1 MQFDESNNMIIVEF
15 NDLTTVAQM
24 KLIMRQKQFSKFHN
38 LDLDDPTEFEA
49 SGIINVNFEG

>member
-15 NDLTTVAQM
+15 NDLTTEAQM
-24 KLIMRQKQFSKFHN
+24 KLIMRQKQFSKSHN
-38 LDLDDPTEFEA
+38 LGLDDPTEFEA